1 MDRTDAWRGVRD
13 VSPLLLGVA
22 PFGLVAGIAAVS
34 AGFDL
39 SQAVGMSV
47 IVFAGAA
54 QLAAMD
60 LLGKDAQ
67 LPVVVATAVVIN
79 LRMLMYSASIAP
91 YFRELAGAWKAG
103 LAYLLTDQAYA
114 LSIATYREDEAIDR
128 RAYYL
133 GAALSLW
140 LVWQVTT
147 VAGVVLGTGVPDRW
161 GLEFAVPLVF
171 LALLVPAM
179 RDRPSTVAGLVG
191 GVGAVVAAGLPLNLG
206 LLVGATVGILAG
218 LGAESVFDVEVTEGV
233 H

>member
-1 MDRTDAWRGVRD
+1 MDRADLRRGVRD

-22 PFGLVAGIAAVS
+22 PFGLVAGIAAVD
-34 AGFDL
+34 AGL
-39 SQAVGMSV
+39 SLPQAVGFST
-47 IVFAGAA
+47 IVFAGAS
-54 QLAAMD
+54 QLAALD
-60 LLGKDAQ
+60 LLGQDAR
-67 LPVVVATAVVIN
+67 LSVVVLTAVVIN

-91 YFRELAGAWKAG
+91 HFRDFRGTWKAG

-114 LSIATYREDEAIDR
+114 LSIATYRSEGSIDR

-133 GAALSLW
+133 GVALTLW
-140 LVWQVTT
+140 GVWQVTT
-147 VAGVVLGTGVPDRW
+147 VAGVFLGTGVPDRW

-179 RDRPSTVAGLVG
+179 SDRPSTVAGVAG
-191 GVGAVVAAGLPLNLG
+191 GAVAVLGAGLPLNLG

-218 LGAESVFDVEVTEGV
+218 FGVETVFDVEVVESD